1 MGVYTLDEKLK
12 RNASEPLVLSIP
24 SPTPAIPPQPSD
36 HPSSSSSFLA
46 PRRFPSPAPGRLIAA
61 FGAFYVCTKT
71 PHGTSLHALLGLFL
85 ALGGALNACAV
96 GLGDGNAVDLEDKER
111 RRVAFLAKE
120 RREQAAKQGKE
131 KVE

>member
-1 MGVYTLDEKLK
+1 L
-12 RNASEPLVLSIP
+12 
-24 SPTPAIPPQPSD
+24 
-36 HPSSSSSFLA
+36 LA
-46 PRRFPSPAPGRLIAA
+46 TAPGRLIAA
-61 FGAFYVCTKT
+61 FASFYVCTKT